1 MGNLDSPE
9 SSISVSILFSGVM
22 PGVEVVSPVWTASS
36 KGHPSGTEIP
46 GSDSGVTSSPT
57 SSRYGELPW
66 SNAAASKERSLHMA
80 RAESLDEYND
90 DSARASWPTHDQHS
104 DNPYISSHLDQRL
117 DGIPQQE
124 DAVNGEL
131 SLGHT
136 NSMPDQRVFKPHKP
150 LPRRRHVSDNTVN
163 LRSQFNTAESE
174 SSFPSNKDTH
184 LSPSPVVTSS
194 SHSLPPTPP
203 PLQQEVNEYEFENSS
218 NAETA
223 TTAILRSQIVTPVPQ
238 HSPPTPDNTPPRL
251 DPPHRKGHFL
261 GTQPSLASTKAE
273 SFQTAREE
281 ISSDDEE
288 EDFPVHEIASVPQ
301 WLHHV
306 SRNINGPFQVQPSPL
321 ARKDGDLSSVNGS
334 QDLPQNE
341 VTNSR
346 SVGKLG
352 GRSDGQ
358 MDDVHSGSI
367 SVELGEPTPTKPDVE
382 RLAPLASES
391 APEVDIEPSSQPA
404 GPSRP
409 SLSAMPLSANEQ
421 EEHPTRDKSVETPEI
436 SNDGP
441 GLPNSGPSPTEATT
455 MVELPRR
462 GQSLRERIEESQ
474 QIEESPSIEQF
485 GNEIGWSRPA
495 RSSDLKNR
503 VNSWR
508 FSGVSTASTVEAI
521 VVDRE
526 PKRQQTLR
534 HRGRHASLRSASSP
548 IPGSN
553 RNSLL
558 SNHDSPHRLHHK
570 KARLSNQNRWS
581 FGSEASRSLS
591 ISSTTAPQPK
601 PEVIRV
607 AVIPERSSSL
617 RSSANS
623 SNRHS
628 ASLSGT
634 SGGRRS
640 IHTDGRDENFD
651 LPRHTRAVSESFAS
665 AVSFSTRGRD
675 KRFPPPVPGRSSSL
689 SAPTSRSNSRA
700 NSINSEHLRLRRVAA
715 EEDVRKTLA
724 RMESDRVIPTE
735 HASTHPPDAVEPS
748 SVEPDV
754 EHWANLRPSSAQRTP
769 FSQQSFHSASPVVEM
784 GEAKAVN
791 FFPHNNN
798 SLQVIESNPLAES
811 RAVQELY
818 TSGRDLQIATD
829 EPTTP
834 VASLLPMLSVESP
847 LRNPR
852 DPPKPPHLKVIPPTP
867 ASLTPTH
874 ELGHQLG
881 PKGPSRRGSGRRFGS
896 LRTPS
901 LTERRHSDSFVK
913 SLGRTF
919 SLNAKNKKADQNLDS
934 TLHPFWRPRGF
945 WDEFSESDND
955 GDNGFNTRDKDLVV
969 NNSLGMLQQRTIID
983 GPLSLVRKISDGSR
997 RRRQTR
1003 GVPKRSS
1010 YSSLSRF
1017 RMGRKI
1023 HKVPG
1028 LGLRFQV
1035 IGLRDLQQRMLSVKR
1050 RKEDER
1056 RDKRREEL
1064 RRSIGPNV
1072 ISQGD
1077 SRYISPMMLEPSSGL
1092 TPDVD

>member
-1 MGNLDSPE
+1 
-9 SSISVSILFSGVM
+9 M
-22 PGVEVVSPVWTASS
+22 PGVEVLSPPWANSS
-36 KGHPSGTEIP
+36 NGHLYGTEIP
-46 GSDSGVTSSPT
+46 GSDGGVTNSPT
-57 SSRYGELPW
+57 WSRNGELPW
-66 SNAAASKERSLHMA
+66 SKAAASKERSSHMA
-80 RAESLDEYND
+80 PAESPDAYTD
-90 DSARASWPTHDQHS
+90 DSAQASWPTHDQHS
-104 DNPYISSHLDQRL
+104 ANPYISSHLDPRV

-131 SLGHT
+131 LLGHT

-163 LRSQFNTAESE
+163 LRSQFNTAEPE
-174 SSFPSNKDTH
+174 SSFSSNRDIR
-184 LSPSPVVTSS
+184 LSPSPVIASS

-203 PLQQEVNEYEFENSS
+203 PLQHEVNEYEFENSS

-223 TTAILRSQIVTPVPQ
+223 TTAILRSQIVTPAPQ

-251 DPPHRKGHFL
+251 DPSHRKRHFL
-261 GTQPSLASTKAE
+261 GAQPSLASTKAE

-281 ISSDDEE
+281 ISSEDEE
-288 EDFPVHEIASVPQ
+288 EHFPVHEIAPVPR
-301 WLHHV
+301 WLHNV
-306 SRNINGPFQVQPSPL
+306 SRDINGPFQVQPSRL
-321 ARKDGDLSSVNGS
+321 AREDEELSFVNGT
-334 QDLPQNE
+334 QDLLQNE
-341 VTNSR
+341 LTNSR
-346 SVGKLG
+346 SMEKLDGKSDAQMSDV
-352 GRSDGQ
+352 RSGLI
-358 MDDVHSGSI
+358 SG
-367 SVELGEPTPTKPDVE
+367 ELGEPTPTKPDVE
-382 RLAPLASES
+382 RLAMLAAET
-391 APEVDIEPSSQPA
+391 APEVDTES
-404 GPSRP
+404 
-409 SLSAMPLSANEQ
+409 SLSTTPLSANEQ
-421 EEHPTRDKSVETPEI
+421 EVHPIRNKSVGSPEI
-436 SNDGP
+436 SHDGP
-441 GLPNSGPSPTEATT
+441 WLPNSGPSPTDATT
-455 MVELPRR
+455 EVELPRR
-462 GQSLRERIEESQ
+462 GQSLRERLEESQ
-474 QIEESPSIEQF
+474 KIEESPSIEQF
-485 GNEIGWSRPA
+485 GNEIGWSRPT
-495 RSSDLKNR
+495 RSSDLKTR

-508 FSGVSTASTVEAI
+508 FSGLSTASTVEAI

-548 IPGSN
+548 IPTSN

-558 SNHDSPHRLHHK
+558 SNHDSPHRLQHK

-601 PEVIRV
+601 PEIIRV

-634 SGGRRS
+634 SGGQRS
-640 IHTDGRDENFD
+640 IHTDGRGESFD
-651 LPRHTRAVSESFAS
+651 LPRHRRAVSESFAS
-665 AVSFSTRGRD
+665 AMSFSNRGRD

-724 RMESDRVIPTE
+724 RMESERVVPTE
-735 HASTHPPDAVEPS
+735 HALTHPPDAVEPS
-748 SVEPDV
+748 SVEADA
-754 EHWANLRPSSAQRTP
+754 EHWANLRPPSAQRTP
-769 FSQQSFHSASPVVEM
+769 FSQQSLHSASPVVEM

-791 FFPHNNN
+791 FFPHNNH
-798 SLQVIESNPLAES
+798 SLQIIESNPLTES

-818 TSGRDLQIATD
+818 TSGRDLQIKTD
-829 EPTTP
+829 EPTIP
-834 VASLLPMLSVESP
+834 IASLLPMLSVESP

-852 DPPKPPHLKVIPPTP
+852 DPPKPPQFKVIPPTP
-867 ASLTPTH
+867 ASLTPTD
-874 ELGHQLG
+874 ELGHRLD
-881 PKGPSRRGSGRRFGS
+881 PKEYSRRSSGRRFGS
-896 LRTPS
+896 LRRPS

-955 GDNGFNTRDKDLVV
+955 GDDGFNNRDKNLVV

-1003 GVPKRSS
+1003 GVLKRSS

-1077 SRYISPMMLEPSSGL
+1077 SRYISPMILGPSSGL